1 MSESVSGMV
10 GFEGEAGALAQLE
23 AATSGLPPGNDG
35 ARTNW
40 LWLAEISRWERALD
54 LGRDGA
60 PQMAGLAEHFRS
72 VHYLGFDRSTLGRA
86 WTRLTAQGYAN
97 VAPACATPLTL
108 PYRDGT
114 FDCVTLDE
122 EYAGATLLEECRRIL
137 RPGGCLYVGLANP
150 RWWGRA
156 ANGGGGAQRVP
167 GLKRQLA
174 RAGFSLV
181 RVYCAEPSY
190 EQPRCVIPLDRRAVL
205 AYERLA
211 RGPSLHGR
219 LRRALA
225 WLGLGAVL
233 YRSLIYLAY
242 R

>member
-1 MSESVSGMV
+1 MIRRPPRSTLFPYTTLFRS
-10 GFEGEAGALAQLE
+10 GFEGEAGGLAQLE

-114 FDCVTLDE
+114 FDRSE
-122 EYAGATLLEECRRIL
+122 EHTSELQSPCNLVCRLLLEKKKNTSL
-137 RPGGCLYVGLANP
+137 D
-150 RWWGRA
+150 
-156 ANGGGGAQRVP
+156 QRV
-167 GLKRQLA
+167 
-174 RAGFSLV
+174 V
-181 RVYCAEPSY
+181 N
-190 EQPRCVIPLDRRAVL
+190 
-205 AYERLA
+205 
-211 RGPSLHGR
+211 
-219 LRRALA
+219 
-225 WLGLGAVL
+225 
-233 YRSLIYLAY
+233 
-242 R
+242 

>member
-10 GFEGEAGALAQLE
+10 GFEGEAGGLAQLE

-122 EYAGATLLEECRRIL
+122 EYAGATLLERSEEHTSELQSHSDLVCRL
-137 RPGGCLYVGLANP
+137 LLEKKKSNKQH
-150 RWWGRA
+150 
-156 ANGGGGAQRVP
+156 NSKQ
-167 GLKRQLA
+167 
-174 RAGFSLV
+174 
-181 RVYCAEPSY
+181 
-190 EQPRCVIPLDRRAVL
+190 
-205 AYERLA
+205 
-211 RGPSLHGR
+211 
-219 LRRALA
+219 
-225 WLGLGAVL
+225 
-233 YRSLIYLAY
+233 
-242 R
+242 